1 MNERNSKND
10 YVKGLRA
17 IFILSLLLFSFV
29 TFILWKIDN
38 PRVERIR
45 IVVLEKIIPS
55 FEWLLTP
62 MRVFVSMSDGIES
75 YTGLVKENVELRYE
89 LRRLKNWKEAA
100 IRLEEENSKL
110 LLLNNVRV
118 SPNLK
123 HITGLV
129 LADSGSPYRRS
140 VLLNVGKSDGVEDGW
155 AVMDDS
161 GLIGRLA
168 GVGENLSR
176 VILLIDSSSRLPIK
190 IEPSGIKAIIFGD
203 NTLNP
208 PLEIIENRDL
218 IRSGDRVVTSGDGRI
233 FPSDILL
240 GHVIRGPDQ
249 RLRVKLVA
257 DYQRLK
263 FLKVMRTPRIDSSGL
278 SSDII
283 SNGGID

>member
-1 MNERNSKND
+1 VNERNSKND